1 MSTLEIQFEPLAV
14 AVSTTTNALRVVLA
28 DGRELSVPLAW
39 FPRLKNATEKQRSQ
53 WRLIGGGIGIHW
65 PLVDEDISVESLL
78 ARPQLARRSGIIS
91 LTEMEKRAIRE
102 GWSTH
107 GATGPRPRTYLASAE
122 QRFPENSKLTAWR
135 VRHTPYRYVFD
146 SLLPGDMNHLI
157 SGFVIGALR
166 VSSRRTRNPPRN
178 QPSSCEALREVAKVI
193 RSPGR

>member
-102 GWSTH
+102 ALEYARGDRAKAADIL
-107 GATGPRPRTYLASAE
+107 GIGRTTLSRKLKAHRLA
-122 QRFPENSKLTAWR
+122 
-135 VRHTPYRYVFD
+135 
-146 SLLPGDMNHLI
+146 G
-157 SGFVIGALR
+157 
-166 VSSRRTRNPPRN
+166 
-178 QPSSCEALREVAKVI
+178 
-193 RSPGR
+193 